1 MAKKIKKWEKRE
13 IEKFGNLKLQKNL
26 FWSTKK
32 RFL

>member
-26 FWSTKK
+26 F
-32 RFL
+32 LVN